1 MNTTTPTQ
9 LLERIAQIQRME
21 SGKLCIMRQGKSG
34 PFYNL
39 QSREHGKTVSRYVP
53 RDQVDQVSEH
63 TANYRQFQDLANEYA
78 QKICEQTRRERTE
91 GVKKKTGRKDSS
103 RHKMKNSRP

>member
-21 SGKLCIMRQGKSG
+21 SGKLCIMRQGKTG

-53 RDQVDQVSEH
+53 RDQVDQVAEH

-78 QKICEQTRRERTE
+78 QKICEQTRRERME